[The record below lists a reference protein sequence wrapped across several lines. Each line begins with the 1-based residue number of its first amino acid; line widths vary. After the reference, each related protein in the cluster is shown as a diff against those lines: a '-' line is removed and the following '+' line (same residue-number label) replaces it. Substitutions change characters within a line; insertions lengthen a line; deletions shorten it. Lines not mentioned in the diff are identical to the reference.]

1 MKYLD
6 AVLDMPPEFQH
17 PMEEF
22 LRHEDAVEREEL
34 LGWNT
39 SGEGIEYALFY
50 IEGDRDRYGERID
63 RVDSVRDVT
72 LTPID
77 DGSFYAYICQETRPE
92 EEAWRA
98 AFVRRSLVVIPPLVY
113 SERGLRMTVVGAS
126 DDLQALLDDLPD
138 PIGVTVEEIG
148 DYDRRHATVAG
159 ALTDR
164 QLEAVETAVDLGY
177 YTVPR
182 RAGLAD
188 VADALDCAESTA
200 SNHLRKAETR
210 VMRRLVGRGTPEPGP
225 SAARGGPR
233 R

>member
-6 AVLDMPPEFQH
+6 VVLDMPPAFQH

-34 LGWNT
+34 LGWNQ
-39 SGEGIEYALFY
+39 SPEVVEYALLY
-50 IEGDRDRYGERID
+50 VEGDIEPYRERID

-77 DGSFYAYICQETRPE
+77 DGSFYAYVCQETRAE
-92 EEAWRA
+92 EEAWRQSFA
-98 AFVRRSLVVIPPLVY
+98 RRNLVVVPPLVF
-113 SERGLRMTVVGAS
+113 SDRGIRMTVVGAAE
-126 DDLQALLDDLPD
+126 DLRALLSDLPD
-138 PIGVTVEEIG
+138 PIDVTVEEIG
-148 DYDRRHATVAG
+148 DYDRRHATIAG

-164 QLEAVETAVDLGY
+164 QLDAVETAVELGY
-177 YTVPR
+177 YAVPR
-182 RAGLAD
+182 TASLAD

-210 VMRRLVGRGTPEPGP
+210 VMRRLIGRGTPDPGP
-225 SAARGGPR
+225 SAAQGGPR

>member
-1 MKYLD
+1 VKYLD
-6 AVLDMPPEFQH
+6 AVLDMPPELRH
-17 PMEEF
+17 PMEAF

-50 IEGDRDRYGERID
+50 IEGELDRYRERID

-72 LTPID
+72 LTPVD
-77 DGSFYAYICQETRPE
+77 ADSFYAYVCQETRPE
-92 EEAWRA
+92 EEAWRQS
-98 AFVRRSLVVIPPLVY
+98 FVRRSLVVIPPLVY
-113 SERGLRMTVVGAS
+113 SDRGLRMTVVGAA
-126 DDLQALLDDLPD
+126 DDLRALLDDLPD
-138 PIGVTVEEIG
+138 PIDVTVAEVG
-148 DYDRRHATVAG
+148 DYDRRHATIAG
-159 ALTDR
+159 GLTDR
-164 QLEAVETAVDLGY
+164 QLAAVETAVDLGY
-177 YTVPR
+177 YEVPR
-182 RAGLAD
+182 RASLAD
-188 VADALDCAESTA
+188 VAAELDCAESTA